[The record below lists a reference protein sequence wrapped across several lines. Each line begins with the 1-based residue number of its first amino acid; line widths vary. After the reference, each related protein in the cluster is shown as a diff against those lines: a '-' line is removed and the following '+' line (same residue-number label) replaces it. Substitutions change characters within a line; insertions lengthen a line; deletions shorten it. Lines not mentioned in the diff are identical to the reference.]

1 MRMTGCLHIRTI
13 RLVKGATEM
22 VRDLVLILF
31 FLLVV
36 SLVIFVIVG
45 AIKIARGE
53 KRD

>member
-1 MRMTGCLHIRTI
+1 MTRDIV
-13 RLVKGATEM
+13 LV
-22 VRDLVLILF
+22 LF

-36 SLVIFVIVG
+36 SLVIFIIIG